1 MKLPILCTLA
11 ALATLGS
18 AATSQAGSFG
28 GPGPFNNLS
37 PLSSGID
44 GSYQATARGENL
56 TGIIRFAYQNGV
68 QTQIPGANTYVVFVN
83 GNVVSGN
90 VSASITGKDLAGV
103 LGGQDFQ
110 VPTSNNG
117 SVQLPAVIVVRG
129 NRANGFFE
137 GSLDLED
144 RLSAFSG
151 EGQVTSAP
159 TETNQ
164 IVYIANQQNGGS
176 LINNN
181 VQEPVTVTP
190 LVIPGGSVEGDP
202 LQASINFTFQG
213 VRNSIQAQ
221 GSFVGGNTTNTTNTT
236 NNSNNSNTTNNSN
249 NSNN

>member
-11 ALATLGS
+11 ALATLGT

-28 GPGPFNNLS
+28 GPGPFSNLS
-37 PLSSGID
+37 PLTSGID

-68 QTQIPGANTYVVFVN
+68 QTQIPGANTYVFFVN

-90 VSASITGKDLAGV
+90 VSASITGKDLAGI

-110 VPTSNNG
+110 VPTDDQG

-129 NRANGFFE
+129 SRANGFFE
-137 GSLDLED
+137 GGLDLED
-144 RLSAFSG
+144 RLSAFG
-151 EGQVTSAP
+151 GDGQITSAP

-164 IVYIANQQNGGS
+164 IVYIADQSTGALVS
-176 LINNN
+176 NNAR
-181 VQEPVTVTP
+181 EPVTVTP

-202 LQASINFTFQG
+202 LQTQVNFTFQG
-213 VRNSIQAQ
+213 VRNSTLAQ
-221 GSFVGGNTTNTTNTT
+221 GSFIGGTTTPTQ
-236 NNSNNSNTTNNSN
+236 
-249 NSNN
+249 